1 MLAITVKSED
11 RDPYKFE
18 WDASAEEGRNLW
30 DEIERQADSAG
41 HDPLEIATAAIV
53 QARPPKDEI
62 AERGYRMWLVY
73 AVLRS
78 ATDRIDLTDFI
89 DHAGVL
95 EGPPTIFDLAEH
107 QQIKAEISVD
117 TKNKQ
122 FTMELAGRSPLD
134 S

>member
-1 MLAITVKSED
+1 LSKRA
-11 RDPYKFE
+11 
-18 WDASAEEGRNLW
+18 
-30 DEIERQADSAG
+30 
-41 HDPLEIATAAIV
+41 
-53 QARPPKDEI
+53 PPKDEI
-62 AERGYRMWLVY
+62 AERGYRMWVVY

-78 ATDRIDLTDFI
+78 AADRIDLTGLVE
-89 DHAGVL
+89 HAGVL